1 MPARITVVDAQ
12 GALAPVQAAAD
23 PILAIRPG
31 VVYTATGE
39 ARLQLPDGEYTVWAS
54 RGVEYDAQSR
64 TIRVAAGGPDVALDL
79 RLTRAFQIP
88 GWAAGD
94 VHVHTLERSGH
105 GDATLLERAVTLA
118 GEGLEFAVST
128 EHNLAEDF
136 TAALR
141 QAGLDDEVT
150 SIPGVEFTTPLGHFN
165 LFPVEPGSALP
176 DPSLDWDPLWRALR
190 SGVRPAVVMQNHPRD
205 LHAGYRPMDDAHYL
219 EDVGEWLNGRT
230 FPGNAIEVVNSGAMQ
245 SDPLQ
250 GVRDWLAQ
258 LNRGARVAGMGT
270 SDSHDVAR
278 IQVGQARTYV
288 RAGGADGPPAA
299 DDVVSAIVRGETV
312 VSYGLV
318 ASLEMNEADQPFV
331 RVHGPQW
338 VRVREIQLYANGE
351 VVATRQLT
359 DSGRGGLKWSGTLPI
374 PSKGHD
380 VWLAA
385 VAIGEDVQLPFWS
398 VAAPYQPSLPVAT
411 PMTLGV
417 SQAVPLDGDADGRFE
432 SARAIAE
439 RLVAEAAGDAQAL
452 ERSLSSYDAAVA
464 AQARFSTDKRV
475 R

>member
-1 MPARITVVDAQ
+1 
-12 GALAPVQAAAD
+12 
-23 PILAIRPG
+23 
-31 VVYTATGE
+31 
-39 ARLQLPDGEYTVWAS
+39 
-54 RGVEYDAQSR
+54 
-64 TIRVAAGGPDVALDL
+64 
-79 RLTRAFQIP
+79 
-88 GWAAGD
+88 
-94 VHVHTLERSGH
+94 
-105 GDATLLERAVTLA
+105 
-118 GEGLEFAVST
+118 
-128 EHNLAEDF
+128 
-136 TAALR
+136 
-141 QAGLDDEVT
+141 
-150 SIPGVEFTTPLGHFN
+150 
-165 LFPVEPGSALP
+165 
-176 DPSLDWDPLWRALR
+176 
-190 SGVRPAVVMQNHPRD
+190 MQNHPRD

-219 EDVGEWLNGRT
+219 ENVGEWLNGRT

-245 SDPLQ
+245 SDPLK

-258 LNRGARVAGMGT
+258 LNRRARVAGMGT

-288 RAGGADGPPAA
+288 RAGGADGPPGA

-359 DSGRGGLKWSGTLPI
+359 DSGRGGLK
-374 PSKGHD
+374 
-380 VWLAA
+380 
-385 VAIGEDVQLPFWS
+385 
-398 VAAPYQPSLPVAT
+398 AT

-417 SQAVPLDGDADGRFE
+417 SQAVPFDGDADGRFE

-439 RLVAEAAGDAQAL
+439 RLGASARGDARAL

-464 AQARFSTDKRV
+464 AQARFLIDKRA